1 MDLEVNKD
9 NYQELVIDPGI
20 PTVVDFWGPQCKHCF
35 ALMPTM
41 EKLAA
46 EHEDRMRL
54 IKVDASKNRRLCVN
68 LRLRALPTYL
78 FYRDGEE
85 KSRLAG
91 DQVTEEDLRKAVID
105 LLSAKGGTI

>member
-9 NYQELVIDPGI
+9 NYQEVVIEPGI

-35 ALMPTM
+35 ALEPTM
-41 EKLAA
+41 EKLAE
-46 EHEDRMRL
+46 EHEDHMRL

-68 LRLRALPTYL
+68 LRLRALPTFL
-78 FYRDGEE
+78 FYCDGEE

-91 DQVTEEDLRKAVID
+91 DQVTEEDLRKAVTD

>member
-9 NYQELVIDPGI
+9 NFQEVVIDAGT

-35 ALMPTM
+35 ALMPAM

-46 EHEDRMRL
+46 EYVDSMRL

-68 LRLRALPTYL
+68 LRLRALPTFL

-85 KSRLAG
+85 KSRLTG
-91 DQVTEEDLRKAVID
+91 DQITEEDLRKAVTD
-105 LLSAKGGTI
+105 LLSGQGGAR